1 MTMFCA
7 PCFKKNKQVHKEKY
21 QLQVY
26 PLLMRISLSMENPL
40 KTLKDNF
47 NKSKNRTKAWK
58 GWFLQFKISFNYN
71 LVKKSL
77 ISLKTYFY
85 R

>member
-7 PCFKKNKQVHKEKY
+7 LCFKKNKQVHKEKY

-26 PLLMRISLSMENPL
+26 PLLMRISLNMENPL

-47 NKSKNRTKAWK
+47 NKSKNRTKA
-58 GWFLQFKISFNYN
+58 
-71 LVKKSL
+71 
-77 ISLKTYFY
+77 
-85 R
+85 